1 MSSCFNRSTAHARE
15 FGIPSPITTL
25 QDRFAARLDAVDIA
39 THNERHRSETE
50 AAAAAGMHV
59 RSQIHGRW

>member
-39 THNERHRSETE
+39 THNETE
-50 AAAAAGMHV
+50 AAAAAGVHV
-59 RSQIHGRW
+59 RSQIYGRW